1 MTTMAV
7 RTRVVA
13 PQRDTGSK
21 KALRERN
28 IRMVVATL
36 RAQGPRTQAALA
48 RATGLSTGTV
58 SSIVRELETT
68 GLVAT
73 ASTISSGRRSVEV
86 RLAPDP
92 RVVVGVDIGRTHM
105 RMLGWDAG
113 RRAWG
118 EQLVQLA
125 PGHEPFE
132 TLPLAAE
139 MLDGLL
145 HEHRVDRSRVL
156 CCGVALPA
164 SLEPVTGRVVQ
175 ASVLP
180 NWAGVDLGDALRDA
194 LGVPVVLENDA
205 NLGALAHY
213 GAGGH
218 AGAHSLVYV
227 KVATGVGVGLAF
239 DGSLYRSTTGITGE
253 IGHVPVVD
261 NGELCYCGNRG
272 CLETLVSTRR
282 LVGDLRRTRPERTWD
297 VPEVVRAAQ
306 DGDVMVNR
314 LLYDA
319 GVALGLALA
328 PVCNLLSPDD
338 VVLGGPLAAGGQALL
353 DGMVAT
359 VRQRALPAT
368 TGRTDFALTDLGETA
383 EVQGACLLAL
393 QASLRS
399 GDVLVSN

>member
-1 MTTMAV
+1 M
-7 RTRVVA
+7 
-13 PQRDTGSK
+13 
-21 KALRERN
+21 
-28 IRMVVATL
+28 
-36 RAQGPRTQAALA
+36 
-48 RATGLSTGTV
+48 
-58 SSIVRELETT
+58 
-68 GLVAT
+68 
-73 ASTISSGRRSVEV
+73 
-86 RLAPDP
+86 
-92 RVVVGVDIGRTHM
+92 
-105 RMLGWDAG
+105 
-113 RRAWG
+113 
-118 EQLVQLA
+118 
-125 PGHEPFE
+125 
-132 TLPLAAE
+132 
-139 MLDGLL
+139 
-145 HEHRVDRSRVL
+145 
-156 CCGVALPA
+156 
-164 SLEPVTGRVVQ
+164 
-175 ASVLP
+175 
-180 NWAGVDLGDALRDA
+180 AGVDLGDALRDA

>member
-1 MTTMAV
+1 MAV
-7 RTRVVA
+7 RTRVV
-13 PQRDTGSK
+13 PPSRDTGSQ

-28 IRMVVATL
+28 IGLVVATL

-58 SSIVRELETT
+58 SSIVRELEAS
-68 GLVAT
+68 GLIAT
-73 ASTISSGRRSVEV
+73 VSAISSGRRSIEV
-86 RLAPDP
+86 SLAPDP
-92 RVVVGVDIGRTHM
+92 RVVVGVDIGRSHL

-113 RRAWG
+113 RRPWG
-118 EQLVQLA
+118 QQQTSLA

-139 MLDGLL
+139 MLDRLL
-145 HEHRVDRSRVL
+145 SERHIDRSRML
-156 CCGVALPA
+156 SCGVALPA
-164 SLEPVTGRVVQ
+164 SLEPSTGRVVQ

-180 NWAGVDLGDALRDA
+180 NWAGLDLGDALRDA

-213 GAGGH
+213 GAGAH

-227 KVATGVGVGLAF
+227 KVATGVGVGLSF

-306 DGDVMVNR
+306 EGDVMVNR

-368 TGRTDFALTDLGETA
+368 TGRTDFALSDLGETA

-393 QASLRS
+393 QSSLRS